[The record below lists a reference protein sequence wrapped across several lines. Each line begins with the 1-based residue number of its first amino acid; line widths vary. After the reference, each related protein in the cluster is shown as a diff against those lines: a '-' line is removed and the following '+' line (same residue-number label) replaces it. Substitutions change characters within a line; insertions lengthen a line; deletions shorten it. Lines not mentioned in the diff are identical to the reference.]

1 MTIKSRTTL
10 WVDQGRVFYSY
21 AYPIHLGQYFFIIAT
36 TNLNE
41 FRGELNFATT
51 ATSKIYVSLK
61 MDNIISL
68 LHKLSKKS
76 VDVQSIKSE
85 NASNV
90 PIAEAMFQN
99 WLTIAELVDS
109 N

>member
-1 MTIKSRTTL
+1 MTFNF
-10 WVDQGRVFYSY
+10 V
-21 AYPIHLGQYFFIIAT
+21 FFII
-36 TNLNE
+36 
-41 FRGELNFATT
+41 GEVTFATT

-61 MDNIISL
+61 MDNISSL
-68 LHKLSKKS
+68 LHKFSKKL
-76 VDVQSIKSE
+76 VNVHSIESE